1 MPGVKVRA
9 VCPACGRPASSPGR
23 SECLYCGAPLAAVV
37 TGTVSAAG
45 SGRPVT
51 VAPENLKSPAPSSP
65 PSSPPAAA
73 PPAQKPAWMRYGGE
87 ERPVALFFRNGW
99 VRFFLV
105 VGFVL
110 AGILGIASLI
120 DDHRPPGFVQEPV
133 GR

>member
-1 MPGVKVRA
+1 MPSVKVRA

-45 SGRPVT
+45 SGTPVT
-51 VAPENLKSPAPSSP
+51 VPPENLKSSAPASPSTP
-65 PSSPPAAA
+65 VAPPAA
-73 PPAQKPAWMRYGGE
+73 KPAWMRYEAE
-87 ERPVALFFRNGW
+87 ERPVARFFENGW

-105 VGFVL
+105 VAFVL
-110 AGILGIASLI
+110 AGILAIAKVI
-120 DDHRPPGFVQEPV
+120 DDHRPPGYVQEPV

>member
-23 SECLYCGAPLAAVV
+23 SECLYCGAPLSAVV

-45 SGRPVT
+45 SGKPVT
-51 VAPENLKSPAPSSP
+51 VAPENLKSPAT
-65 PSSPPAAA
+65 SSPPAVA
-73 PPAQKPAWMRYGGE
+73 PPAQKPAWMRYGAE
-87 ERPVALFFRNGW
+87 ERPVERFFRNGW

-110 AGILGIASLI
+110 AGILGIASVI
-120 DDHRPPGFVQEPV
+120 DDHRPPGFVQEPA

>member
-1 MPGVKVRA
+1 MPSVKVRA

-23 SECLYCGAPLAAVV
+23 SECLYCGAPLTAVV

-51 VAPENLKSPAPSSP
+51 VAPENLKSPAPVSLQNP
-65 PSSPPAAA
+65 EAA
-73 PPAQKPAWMRYGGE
+73 PAPKPAWMTYEAE
-87 ERPVALFFRNGW
+87 ERPMARFFENGW

-105 VGFVL
+105 VAFVL
-110 AGILGIASLI
+110 AGIFALANLI
-120 DDHRPPGFVQEPV
+120 DDHRPPGFVQDPV

>member
-45 SGRPVT
+45 SGKPVT
-51 VAPENLKSPAPSSP
+51 VAPENLRSPAPSSP
-65 PSSPPAAA
+65 PAAEPSA
-73 PPAQKPAWMRYGGE
+73 PKPDWMRYGGE
-87 ERPVALFFRNGW
+87 EQPVARFFRNGW

-120 DDHRPPGFVQEPV
+120 DDHRPPGFVQEPA